1 MRFGNNFWLWGP
13 IDTGSA
19 HLNCILQDLFRD
31 TPVFFCALK
40 YAQKYGQMCQME
52 VNQVQEYMNRCDLAD
67 KMVEQEVLV
76 NILTAGGKL

>member
-1 MRFGNNFWLWGP
+1 M
-13 IDTGSA
+13 

-31 TPVFFCALK
+31 TPVFFCALKYALK